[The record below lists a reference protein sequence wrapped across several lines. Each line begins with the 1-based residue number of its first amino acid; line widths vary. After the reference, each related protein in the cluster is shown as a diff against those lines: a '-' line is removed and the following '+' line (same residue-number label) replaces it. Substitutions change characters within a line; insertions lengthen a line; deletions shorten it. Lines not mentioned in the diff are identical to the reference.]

1 MFTNDFTSCDHNE
14 ISNVIEQEEI
24 QQFEVDLK
32 SKSLNKVYDDINL
45 TEPIMIVC
53 SICKLELK
61 YEDILIEEFIAEPLL
76 DKEKID
82 VLSYIANRK
91 VDETDADD
99 CIHEVVSL
107 ELYQLVQLKLQKNN
121 DPAYK
126 IIESNFGEKEI
137 YLTCEN
143 CSSILY
149 EYFDAE
155 LENLNQGEETDDES
169 DSDIFML
176 NEDDFTDDDDNDDND
191 DEESNKDDE

>member
-1 MFTNDFTSCDHNE
+1 MFTNDEASCDHNE
-14 ISNVIEQEEI
+14 ITIVIEQEEM
-24 QQFEVDLK
+24 QQFEADIK

-61 YEDILIEEFIAEPLL
+61 YEDVLIEEFIAEPLL
-76 DKEKID
+76 DKENID
-82 VLSYIANRK
+82 VLSYITNRK

-99 CIHEVVSL
+99 CSHEAVSL

-121 DPAYK
+121 ESAYK
-126 IIESNFGEKEI
+126 ILETNFGEKEI

-143 CSSILY
+143 CSTILY

-155 LENLNQGEETDDES
+155 LENLNHGDESEDDS

-176 NEDDFTDDDDNDDND
+176 DEDDFPDD
-191 DEESNKDDE
+191 DEEDDA